1 MVMVILILRAGAIG
15 WFSESL
21 ASNSEERLKCF
32 SKETTIQA
40 GPTLVNI
47 NSKQYL
53 Y

>member
-1 MVMVILILRAGAIG
+1 MVILTIWAETIG

-21 ASNSEERLKCF
+21 ASNSEGRLKCF

-40 GPTLVNI
+40 RPTLVNI